1 MHYFATTT
9 GYHMFTNANEKFT
22 NTFVEAFSL
31 VNPAT
36 DWKKFHATTSLI
48 QMLLALAHQ
57 IISA

>member
-36 DWKKFHATTSLI
+36 D
-48 QMLLALAHQ
+48 
-57 IISA
+57 